1 MCAWMLKKAAG
12 FFTECIILQVLY
24 LLQADDFLII
34 LCPFAAEA
42 VDLCRKKRKKKD
54 KTEM

>member
-42 VDLCRKKRKKKD
+42 VDFCREKKKKD
-54 KTEM
+54 KSEM